1 MYRSGIHMYTFRS
14 LLLVSL
20 LSGALGGGCAS
31 TNHTVRPEGA
41 WYSTATPSV
50 EQEMTVSVVNTP
62 ETSESALSLP
72 LNVMREIIV
81 LPLYAVTT
89 LLIATGDWL
98 QDERQG
104 GSAQSERWRNPA
116 DRPCTQE
123 ATGGW

>member
-1 MYRSGIHMYTFRS
+1 MYTVRS

-31 TNHTVRPEGA
+31 TNHTVKPEGT
-41 WYSTATPSV
+41 WYSTTTPPLV
-50 EQEMTVSVVNTP
+50 EQETTVRVGYTP
-62 ETSESALSLP
+62 EPSESALSFP

-98 QDERQG
+98 QGEREE
-104 GSAQSERWRNPA
+104 GSAHSARWRNPA
-116 DRPCTQE
+116 DRSFTQE